1 MDIYTCYFLLNF
13 LVLCAVIYSC
23 LFSSAAVFMDYGKQS
38 SRAIRS
44 ASPVDLRKLPTGIF
58 PAGSMG
64 PKIDAACQFVEKQPH
79 GFASIGA
86 LKDLREIIAQSVGTR
101 IAGTSAFSYY

>member
-1 MDIYTCYFLLNF
+1 MSLMVFFL
-13 LVLCAVIYSC
+13 
-23 LFSSAAVFMDYGKQS
+23 SAAVFMDYGKQS

-44 ASPVDLRKLPTGIF
+44 ASPLDLRKLPAGIF

-86 LKDLREIIAQSVGTR
+86 LKDLREIIAQTVGTR
-101 IAGTSAFSYY
+101 IAGTSVFSYY